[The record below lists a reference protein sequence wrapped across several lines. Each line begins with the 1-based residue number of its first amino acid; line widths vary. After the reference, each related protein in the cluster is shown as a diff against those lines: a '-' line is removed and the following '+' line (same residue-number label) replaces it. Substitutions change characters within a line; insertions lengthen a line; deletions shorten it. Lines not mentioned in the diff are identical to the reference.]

1 MFLIDADADLNNQ
14 LEELDE
20 IKKSSKNRLLVVVNK
35 IDLNPKIKNEVTDA
49 LFISAKKDEGIDK
62 LKSELLKFVNT
73 EQLSNNATIVT
84 NLRHYE
90 ELQLTL
96 YEINTIIEGLGNG
109 LTGDFLAINIR
120 QALFHLGSI
129 TGEVTTDDL
138 LGNIFSKFCIG
149 K

>member
-1 MFLIDADADLNNQ
+1 MILKPVELAISSSVASSDFKSDL
-14 LEELDE
+14 ESV
-20 IKKSSKNRLLVVVNK
+20 IY
-35 IDLNPKIKNEVTDA
+35 
-49 LFISAKKDEGIDK
+49 ISAKNKESIDK
-62 LKSELLKFVNT
+62 LKAKLLQFIDTKQIANT
-73 EQLSNNATIVT
+73 DTIVT
-84 NLRHYE
+84 NLRHYD

-96 YEINTIIEGLGNG
+96 HEINTILEGLNNG

>member
-1 MFLIDADADLNNQ
+1 M
-14 LEELDE
+14 
-20 IKKSSKNRLLVVVNK
+20 
-35 IDLNPKIKNEVTDA
+35 
-49 LFISAKKDEGIDK
+49 
-62 LKSELLKFVNT
+62 NT
-73 EQLSNNATIVT
+73 AHLSNNETIIT

-96 YEINTIIEGLGNG
+96 NEIKATTEGLDSG

-129 TGEVTTDDL
+129 TGEVTTDTL
-138 LGNIFSKFCIG
+138 LGNIFGKFCIG